1 MLSSKTY
8 IVAWDEMMSNSLDI
22 HSQLKDSGLEYL
34 VFDVSTNPIKR
45 PNWVAAE
52 KVRYFGHFYNS
63 LVDFAKT
70 DHEIFIFNAGD
81 ASTTDHPG
89 FTQRVERMMDRDDT
103 VWMMASHMEN
113 DGGTKKTTM
122 IQMSR
127 KYPDHSLTIHLNG
140 IWVALRRELALVILN
155 YYEWLL
161 ERGFMD
167 FSKMISGHCLD
178 TVYAAWTLYN
188 NKKIYRDWSFTM
200 TTGTTTS
207 HDGATSANDCI
218 NIRDKF
224 LEYVAELGHNP
235 ETISNIYL
243 AIDDK
248 AYNHAHET
256 YPIEKAYPN
265 LVDVAGFEF

>member
-1 MLSSKTY
+1 MFSSKTY
-8 IVAWDEMMSNSLDI
+8 VVAWDELMHNSLDI
-22 HSQLKDSGLEYL
+22 DSQLGASELEYL
-34 VFDVSTNPIKR
+34 VFDVSTEPVVR
-45 PNWVAAE
+45 PNWIIAE

-63 LVDFAKT
+63 LVDFSKT

-81 ASTTDHPG
+81 ASCTDHAG
-89 FTQRVERMMDRDDT
+89 FTNRVEQMMSKDDSI
-103 VWMMASHMEN
+103 WMMASNMIN
-113 DGGTKKTTM
+113 DGGTGVVTM

-127 KYPDHSLTIHLNG
+127 KYPNHSLAIHLNG
-140 IWVALRRELALVILN
+140 IWVALKRELALFILD

-161 ERGFMD
+161 KRGLMD

-207 HDGATSANDCI
+207 HNGATSVSDCSSI
-218 NIRDKF
+218 KGNF
-224 LEYVAELGHNP
+224 LKYVHELGY
-235 ETISNIYL
+235 EAQVVSDIYM
-243 AIDDK
+243 AIDEK
-248 AYNHAHET
+248 TYHYTNQA

-265 LVDVAGFEF
+265 LENVSGFEF